1 MKRHDRAT
9 VRYQR
14 ERYKRRRRVQFA
26 RWLGEYDYG
35 HQEPRSLEARMEEFW
50 TPARVGRF
58 AKWNGVCSCWMCQPR
73 KARQDR
79 ARLKQGLWREL
90 TCA

>member
-9 VRYQR
+9 VRNQR
-14 ERYKRRRRVQFA
+14 ERYKRRRRAQFA
-26 RWLGEYDYG
+26 RWMGDYDYG
-35 HQEPRSLEARMEEFW
+35 HRPPRPLEARIMEFW
-50 TPARVGRF
+50 TPTRVGRF

-73 KARQDR
+73 KTRMDR
-79 ARLKQGLWREL
+79 ARRKQELRREL